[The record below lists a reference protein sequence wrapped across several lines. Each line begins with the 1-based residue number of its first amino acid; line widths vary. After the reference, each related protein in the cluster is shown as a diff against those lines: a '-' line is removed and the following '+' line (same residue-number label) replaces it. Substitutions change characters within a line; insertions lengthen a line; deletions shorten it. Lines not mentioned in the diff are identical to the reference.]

1 MLCVN
6 APRKPMA
13 RIHMLISLVLVIVCT
28 VLAFTPLM
36 TIRVTD
42 ETVDSIESLME
53 YVMKSDDE
61 SETNAAVQKALDS
74 MKLKNA
80 TVKLSFKGVADATKP
95 IADASAALSKFI
107 EAAMNS
113 SNGKTEEEKKA
124 NEQKMKDAA
133 KELKSVFLTDDGE
146 IRSEV
151 RDLVVVLAAIA
162 GPMLPSTDD
171 IEGGMSEDDVPAMLS
186 KAIPHMIGLILALIL
201 LSLLPIIYV
210 ILALVTLITFL
221 KNLRT
226 PDIGAAKLAKRMPK
240 SIVHPLSIVL
250 LTCLTATL
258 GFTTNT
264 LIMIILAAVGTL
276 VNVIFT
282 RLHSWE
288 KEDIAYA
295 NAVQAT
301 TLVSIGAYLFLFFNI
316 LKMGVFKTFI
326 GRLISFFVSDGKI
339 GTAVYTDIAMIFVAV
354 LFAFVSTKYLAKVLR
369 RISLACK
376 PKRKGGARATH
387 LVYALFLMLVTIFP
401 MMALGSTANNGG
413 AFLVASPAQEY
424 ALLYGFIATGIMVLS
439 EIVLLILRK
448 VFGKRLTPAEVADVL
463 SGVSQGPEDPAPSN
477 DEPEVIEVAQ
487 IAEGEATEESGDLEE
502 VEKIDNAE
510 EEEGF
515 PDSVLDG
522 TLPEEDDEVNSIL
535 DGGVPSDDEDPK
547 N

>member
-1 MLCVN
+1 MLCIN

-42 ETVDSIESLME
+42 ETVESIESLME

-74 MKLKNA
+74 MKLKDA
-80 TVKLSFKGVADATKP
+80 TVKLSFMGVVDTTKP
-95 IADASAALSKFI
+95 IADASTAMTKFI
-107 EAAMNS
+107 EAAMDAS
-113 SNGKTEEEKKA
+113 GEKSDEEKQA
-124 NEQKMKDAA
+124 SEQKMKDAA
-133 KELKSVFLTDDGE
+133 KELKAVFLTDDGE

-151 RDLVVVLAAIA
+151 RDLVVVIAAIA

-171 IEGGMSEDDVPAMLS
+171 IESGMNEDDIPAMLS
-186 KAIPHMIGLILALIL
+186 KAIPHITGLVLALIL

-210 ILALVTLITFL
+210 VLALVTLITFL

-240 SIVHPLSIVL
+240 SIVHPLSVIL

-258 GFTTNT
+258 GYTTNT
-264 LIMIILAAVGTL
+264 LIMAILAAVGTL

-326 GRLISFFVSDGKI
+326 GRLVSFFVSEGKV
-339 GTAVYTDIAMIFVAV
+339 GTAVYTDIAMIFIAV
-354 LFAFVSTKYLAKVLR
+354 IFAFVSTKYLAKVLR

-387 LVYALFLMLVTIFP
+387 LVYALFLLLVTIFP
-401 MMALGSTANNGG
+401 MMALGSTANNGN

-463 SGVSQGPEDPAPSN
+463 SGVSQGPEGPAASVSESTNP
-477 DEPEVIEVAQ
+477 D
-487 IAEGEATEESGDLEE
+487 EGEAVEEKSNLEAIEEIRDDSAEGDL
-502 VEKIDNAE
+502 
-510 EEEGF
+510 

-522 TLPEEDDEVNSIL
+522 TLEEIDEEPKSIL
-535 DGGVPSDDEDPK
+535 DDEDPK